1 MALYIEGKKL
11 GFALETNTHSAS
23 SISGQESGQNSAFQ
37 FGRARGKTRSHYLL
51 VKGSEIDVRIEI
63 ISVLLYNNTI
73 QPTRTTDHGEATM
86 NFQPKRF
93 LPMMILSGMIKI
105 IDK

>member
-1 MALYIEGKKL
+1 MNGFVEGKKL

-73 QPTRTTDHGEATM
+73 QPTRTTDHGE
-86 NFQPKRF
+86 
-93 LPMMILSGMIKI
+93 LSNKKI
-105 IDK
+105 FADDDSEPYDQDN

>member
-1 MALYIEGKKL
+1 MAKIQPFNLD
-11 GFALETNTHSAS
+11 
-23 SISGQESGQNSAFQ
+23 GQ
-37 FGRARGKTRSHYLL
+37 RGKTRSHYLL
-51 VKGSEIDVRIEI
+51 VRGSEIDVRIEI

-93 LPMMILSGMIKI
+93 LPMMILSRMIKI
-105 IDK
+105 INK